1 MMNEY
6 KKKAAELLDK
16 VREIEHEAD
25 RQCDLG
31 NKVENAQELKDF
43 YDSFTEVG
51 FTEEQS
57 WELFMECVKGSFK
70 R

>member
-1 MMNEY
+1 MNEY
-6 KKKAAELLDK
+6 KKRAADLRKK
-16 VREIEHEAD
+16 VMEIEQDAD
-25 RQCDLG
+25 RQYDLG
-31 NKVENAQELKDF
+31 NKVEKAQELKDF

>member
-1 MMNEY
+1 MNEY
-6 KKKAAELLDK
+6 KKNANELRWKAQD
-16 VREIEHEAD
+16 
-25 RQCDLG
+25 
-31 NKVENAQELKDF
+31 LKDF
-43 YDSFTEVG
+43 YDSFVEVG

>member
-6 KKKAAELLDK
+6 KKRAADLRKK
-16 VREIEHEAD
+16 VTEIEQDAD
-25 RQCDLG
+25 RQFALG
-31 NKVENAQELKDF
+31 DKVEKAREMKDF
-43 YDSFTEVG
+43 YDSFIEVG

>member
-1 MMNEY
+1 MNEY
-6 KKKAAELLDK
+6 KKRAAKLRDQA
-16 VREIEHEAD
+16 REIEHDAD
-25 RQCDLG
+25 RQYDLG
-31 NKVENAQELKDF
+31 NKVEKAEELKGF
-43 YDSFTEVG
+43 YDSFMEAG

>member
-1 MMNEY
+1 MNEY
-6 KKKAAELLDK
+6 KKKAAELRKK
-16 VREIEHEAD
+16 VMEIEHEAD
-25 RQCDLG
+25 RQFDLG
-31 NKVENAQELKDF
+31 DKVEKAQELKDF
-43 YDSFTEVG
+43 YDSFMEVG